1 MKKKLE
7 VIQEEVSD
15 CGVCSLLSI
24 IKYYG
29 GNTNL
34 EKLRIDSN
42 TTVKGVTALNL
53 IVCARDFGFDAKGL
67 KVDDISKY
75 TFPLIAHLNISKS
88 LSHFVVVYKIKKD
101 VVTIMDPVSGFKNMK
116 LSEFYSLF
124 SGVIIELIPKGEI
137 RVDKSMNLI
146 NDIFIKELKSNW
158 RRLLILVILNII
170 FMILSVTYSFYI
182 DFFTAY
188 SNYYLLFMIFFIL
201 LLFISFI
208 EYFISKFT
216 ENTKFKY
223 DKSIFKSFYSYL
235 FNLPLNY
242 VHVKNSGEI
251 IKRVNDLEDVN
262 EVITNSFIVILTNT
276 IVIVSIFTVIYFL
289 TKPIFL
295 ILIIFCLLFI
305 LTAIF
310 LYKQITDKMN
320 MVISSATNYDSN
332 LHDYINGIESI
343 NHQDVKDFFSNSL
356 FNSFLYKKEDLK
368 DYKMYLQRISTIL
381 DFLFQIFMLI
391 VFTLVFIKIKQKIL
405 SINLIIILSLL
416 LNTVYKNLCNAVQ
429 IIPGIMYVKSIL
441 SKVNDFYS
449 IKSSSINKEITNNY
463 DLNISGLSFSYNHF
477 TKIFNDYNLR
487 IKRGERVMLKGKSG
501 VGKST
506 LCKII
511 SGSYS
516 NYQGLIKLGNKDIK
530 NINISDY
537 ISYSSQDEHIFSAT
551 IKENI
556 LLGRNISDETFNKI
570 CEVCSLDSIIKDRP
584 FGYDTYLY
592 ENGFELSGGEKDL
605 IILARALVNNR
616 DIYIFDETLAE
627 LNEEKETKV
636 VNNLFEYLDNK
647 TIIYVSHKNK
657 KNYFSRVIY
666 V

>member
-1 MKKKLE
+1 M
-7 VIQEEVSD
+7 
-15 CGVCSLLSI
+15 
-24 IKYYG
+24 
-29 GNTNL
+29 
-34 EKLRIDSN
+34 
-42 TTVKGVTALNL
+42 
-53 IVCARDFGFDAKGL
+53 
-67 KVDDISKY
+67 
-75 TFPLIAHLNISKS
+75 
-88 LSHFVVVYKIKKD
+88 
-101 VVTIMDPVSGFKNMK
+101 
-116 LSEFYSLF
+116 
-124 SGVIIELIPKGEI
+124 
-137 RVDKSMNLI
+137 
-146 NDIFIKELKSNW
+146 
-158 RRLLILVILNII
+158 
-170 FMILSVTYSFYI
+170 
-182 DFFTAY
+182 
-188 SNYYLLFMIFFIL
+188 
-201 LLFISFI
+201 
-208 EYFISKFT
+208 
-216 ENTKFKY
+216 
-223 DKSIFKSFYSYL
+223 

-343 NHQDVKDFFSNSL
+343 NHQDVKDFFSTSL

-429 IIPGIMYVKSIL
+429 IIPGIMYIKSIL

-477 TKIFNDYNLR
+477 NKIFNDYNLR